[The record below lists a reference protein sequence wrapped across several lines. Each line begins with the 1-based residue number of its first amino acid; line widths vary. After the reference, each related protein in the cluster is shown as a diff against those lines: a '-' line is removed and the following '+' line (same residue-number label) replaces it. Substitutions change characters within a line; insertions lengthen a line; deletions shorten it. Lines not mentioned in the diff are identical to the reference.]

1 MCHYW
6 TPNVFCKWYAWTG
19 FKDVLKF
26 SIAETTFWTLIAFS
40 TMSWQPS
47 IALGSILSPQWPSM
61 IWHWKFIWYFP
72 HWLSSDWIKCSV
84 IIISVQKYFASEKEI
99 LMERKEN
106 TALWSIKVN
115 INKQSESNLAKYSNF
130 QIFSHCS
137 KFAVSNFENDLECH
151 FLLQIYICFFAEGRC
166 VLKTNHHVL
175 DAREPD

>member
-1 MCHYW
+1 MYKIFNIYNSGAGLIEVWFGCSLVVLM
-6 TPNVFCKWYAWTG
+6 NYA
-19 FKDVLKF
+19 DLMRIVMILMMMM
-26 SIAETTFWTLIAFS
+26 TLHDKLTS
-40 TMSWQPS
+40 H
-47 IALGSILSPQWPSM
+47 LE
-61 IWHWKFIWYFP
+61 
-72 HWLSSDWIKCSV
+72 WLSSDWIKCGV